1 MPSVHNASALLI
13 VLATWNKTL
22 FVRIVA
28 ITHAVL
34 IFIGSIHLAWHYA
47 VDSYLAW
54 ALTMVI
60 WWAAGPLAQWWEAT
74 ALARNFIAAEP
85 AAHGYAS

>member
-1 MPSVHNASALLI
+1 MTGL
-13 VLATWNKTL
+13 
-22 FVRIVA
+22 VRVVA

-34 IFIGSIHLAWHYA
+34 IFIGSVHLASPYA

-54 ALTMVI
+54 ALTI
-60 WWAAGPLAQWWEAT
+60 LIGWAAGPLAQWWEAT
-74 ALARNFIAAEP
+74 PLARNFIAAEP